1 MDILNIVSA
10 GAAQAV
16 VARVARRF
24 EEDGAC
30 TVQARFGAVQSM
42 NAIVRSGEAADV
54 VVLTDGLI
62 DELTGAQWLVPGTRR
77 DLGSVGT
84 GIAVRAGLPLPVI
97 SSADDLRQA
106 LLACDRV
113 VCPDPAVATA
123 GKALLQ
129 VLERLGIQNA
139 MQHRLAYCR
148 SGYEAMAEL
157 ARGNGAHELGVMQIT
172 EIIAGEHDGHGVRLV
187 GALPAELQKWAV
199 YSAALGTHSKTPA
212 RARAFIQAL
221 LEDRAALRAAGFG
234 DCAAAVVA

>member
-30 TVQARFGAVQSM
+30 AVQARFGAVQSM
-42 NAIVRSGEAADV
+42 NAIVRAGEAADV

-62 DELTGAQWLVPGTRR
+62 DELTGAQWLVPGSRA

-84 GIAVRAGLPLPVI
+84 GIAVRAGLSLPAI
-97 SSADDLRQA
+97 SSADDLREA

-123 GKALLQ
+123 GKVLLQ
-129 VLERLGIQNA
+129 VLERLGIQDA
-139 MQHRLAYCR
+139 MQPRLVYCR

-157 ARGNGAHELGVMQIT
+157 ARGSGAHELGVMQIT

-187 GALPAELQKWAV
+187 APLPAELQKWAV

-234 DCAAAVVA
+234 DCAATVAA